1 MTKKRIL
8 SFLLAVV
15 LAFNCGIVMVF
26 AETLAGPGEP
36 AVSTG
41 GNEPAEFSGTA
52 DPVAKV
58 RALMDELPTGE
69 ELEGIE
75 PAEKDGV
82 YAQIMEAYN
91 AYEALSE
98 EEKEQIPEG
107 AAFFE
112 ELLASFES
120 GIAPLAAS
128 DTDVAYPV
136 VGGNIYFDPTTGTI
150 TDCDETVTE
159 VNIPSQINGVAV
171 TSIGARAFEGCENMT
186 TFVMSES
193 VTSIWESAFHL
204 CTQLSSITISKN
216 VTYIGSNAFRKCK
229 NLTNIIIPENV
240 GTISQGA
247 FAQCENLTYIS
258 IPESVNMIGMY
269 AFNDCAK
276 LSRVIILGDK
286 TAIDGPIFN
295 GCDNLKSAGPIDGDY
310 NIQFGWKEAVPGG
323 AFLYLDAL
331 TSVVIPEGIV
341 TIGADAFSGCSNLTS
356 VIIPESVTTMQEGI
370 FDECSNLTSA
380 GPIGGDYNIQFGW
393 KEILPE
399 NAFCS
404 RGYNGAT
411 SSLERVILPEGMITI
426 EEDAFQNC
434 NNLSSIIIPSS
445 IISMDKDAFS
455 TCSSLTTAGPI
466 GGDYDIQFGW
476 QDEIPESAFCDSALV
491 SVTIPKGIT
500 SIGAYA
506 FKWCRD
512 LTYISIPEGVSII
525 GDNAFES
532 CDKLISI
539 AIPSSVTTIGRRAFY
554 SCDNLENITI
564 SENVTAIEDETFRGC
579 SNLTSILIPESVTE
593 MGVDVFAE
601 CSSLIS
607 MGPIGGNYNIQVEW
621 EKFPSFLFSKMG
633 LADIIQSVVF
643 PEGMTVIASQLFS
656 GCNNLSNIIIPSSV
670 TTVEPYAY
678 VGCETL
684 TTAGP
689 IGGDYDIQFGWQNEI
704 PKYAF
709 RDSGLVSVTIP
720 DGITSIKDYAFSGCE
735 SLSSLAIPDSVETIG
750 KAAFDSCTS
759 LSEVA
764 IPKNVTTIGDNA
776 FAGCENLSSV
786 IIPIGVSNIGSVIFS
801 GCVSLVT
808 AGPVGGD
815 YDIQFG
821 WKEEIP
827 SYAFHGSELVS
838 IVIPDGIT
846 TIEESVFLN
855 CNKLT
860 NITIPASV
868 TEISSNTFHNC
879 DKLTDIYYAGSE
891 TDWTALGMSDNADL
905 ANTTIHYNSTGPD
918 TGFVNDY
925 TFVGFLSGWDPSTRK
940 IAFNNSGI
948 PAYDLELS
956 VDSSVVEQ
964 LLNSFVLVT
973 TDPDQRSTVT
983 KLQEV
988 ETRMSEVET
997 VVDQTITFSNGNT
1010 FTVPISLAELF
1021 PSLHEGKTAIYHT
1034 IENQIVGLSFLTE
1047 KEGVFGSWDETQYK
1061 VTISG
1066 RTYLASSLTDMSFLE
1081 DEAVVAGANVRFIE
1095 SYGLIFQICP
1105 VYWEVKQFQNYDI
1118 FTNAVY
1124 FTDGTHLP
1132 IDPDLKIYADDLFE
1146 FLNQWVVYQVEKHP
1160 ELGEQIIQIKE
1171 LEPTLKASIK
1181 LSEDRLL
1188 YQYDKLTFTQTA
1200 GGIDYRDKD
1209 GFEIPFTVTIMTD
1222 DTSGGVVEIPAEVLE
1237 SGLLDIEITNSSF
1250 TVPEG
1255 FRLEWVD
1262 GDGCRLLQ
1270 TPFTLKGGETLKVGG
1285 YIRVDRSLDLPSIQN
1300 TYTLQGSVG
1309 SSAGSKSME
1318 DAFSIQNLDL
1328 QQEQANANHE
1338 EREDSANKELAD
1350 EVKDFANSWDKFVM
1364 LPSDL
1369 ENLLKPAQ
1377 AEKLK
1382 KLITL
1387 WITAISTE
1395 PEFEGLDEKIR
1406 DEAIDAFVEQWNQIF
1421 DYKIEGSWITSWFGV
1436 KKVKS
1441 TILVEMDTKNYGTKR
1456 FEISYNGQVYSS
1468 NEADFGDLGTLTWCM
1483 LDNEGNPSAALKGNN
1498 VGLSGGTDV
1507 KAFSDALYDIG
1518 EKAIKDFYKETIGKP
1533 VDNLVGYIFG
1543 NVTQRLLSKFGIK
1556 VSDTI
1561 FTLYTNAM
1569 KSTVVRCPVDV
1580 FVYDVDGNL
1589 CGSIVDNQVQ
1599 EDDPTVSLYVDGDD
1613 KYIWYAGDDYKI
1625 RLEGTDT
1632 GTMDYEVY
1640 EYAGGELL
1648 RQVAFHDVPLTN
1660 SVVYNGEIPLELY
1673 VDAEDYSLTAE
1684 DGTRILA
1691 DLDTY
1696 SPPPKIDLSNN
1707 ENAPEIDSLEAE
1719 FNDDGT
1725 VSFQALTSD
1734 PDANIVSV
1742 QLTCLVG
1749 QDVLSQ
1755 MMEEQDGSW
1764 LKTLSLPDGITQ
1776 VQAFIMVVDADGNQV
1791 VSTPQVFSAKEGG
1804 GDDRPE
1810 NPAGGEG
1817 EDIHPSIPP
1826 ENDGGYVENG
1836 ANSDL
1841 QNGEQNSWNRVEDQ
1855 HNSDDVSNSGK
1866 ENPGTG
1872 GNHGH
1877 GIVEIETNDLP
1888 ERVSVY
1894 GALITVLIVMG
1905 GAGIWLWRSKEK
1917 R

>member
-69 ELEGIE
+69 ELEDTE
-75 PAEKDGV
+75 PAEKDEV

-112 ELLASFES
+112 ELLAAFES
-120 GIAPLAAS
+120 DIAPLAAS
-128 DTDVAYPV
+128 DWDIVYPV
-136 VGGNIYFDPTTGTI
+136 TGGNIYIDSYFGSVE
-150 TDCDETVTE
+150 DCDETVTE
-159 VNIPSQINGVAV
+159 ADIPSQIEGV
-171 TSIGARAFEGCENMT
+171 TIK
-186 TFVMSES
+186 
-193 VTSIWESAFHL
+193 
-204 CTQLSSITISKN
+204 TISD
-216 VTYIGSNAFRKCK
+216 
-229 NLTNIIIPENV
+229 
-240 GTISQGA
+240 GA
-247 FAQCENLTYIS
+247 FSNCDELT
-258 IPESVNMIGMY
+258 
-269 AFNDCAK
+269 
-276 LSRVIILGDK
+276 R
-286 TAIDGPIFN
+286 
-295 GCDNLKSAGPIDGDY
+295 
-310 NIQFGWKEAVPGG
+310 
-323 AFLYLDAL
+323 
-331 TSVVIPEGIV
+331 
-341 TIGADAFSGCSNLTS
+341 
-356 VIIPESVTTMQEGI
+356 VIIPESIQSMRPNL
-370 FDECSNLTSA
+370 FDGCDNLTSA
-380 GPIGGDYNIQFGW
+380 GPIGGDYNIQFEW
-393 KEILPE
+393 KEKIPLF
-399 NAFCS
+399 AFWGS
-404 RGYNGAT
+404 EIT
-411 SSLERVILPEGMITI
+411 TVVIPEGITYLHPNI
-426 EEDAFQNC
+426 FYGCDK
-434 NNLSSIIIPSS
+434 LSSVVIPESVTS
-445 IISMDKDAFS
+445 IGSDTDYMEGNPIYGLFGASDRLS
-455 TCSSLTTAGPI
+455 TAGPI

-476 QDEIPESAFCDSALV
+476 KDAIPDHAFFGSSITDIV
-491 SVTIPKGIT
+491 IPKGVT
-500 SIGAYA
+500 SIGYKA
-506 FKWCRD
+506 FMLCDK
-512 LTYISIPEGVSII
+512 LTHIALPESISTIDDS
-525 GDNAFES
+525 AFES
-532 CDKLISI
+532 CDVLTSI
-539 AIPSSVTTIGRRAFY
+539 EIPQGVSIIEEFTFSGCENLSSIVIPSSVIRIDGGAFTGCNNLVTVGPIGGDYNIQFGWTEFPPNFSFDRIGLSSIITDVVLPEGMTSIYHDIFFKCENLSSIIIPSSVTRMENVTFSG
-554 SCDNLENITI
+554 CDNL
-564 SENVTAIEDETFRGC
+564 VTA
-579 SNLTSILIPESVTE
+579 
-593 MGVDVFAE
+593 
-601 CSSLIS
+601 
-607 MGPIGGNYNIQVEW
+607 GPIGGNYNIQFGW
-621 EKFPSFLFSKMG
+621 EEEIPREAFGYSELT
-633 LADIIQSVVF
+633 SVVIPNGITSIGYCAF
-643 PEGMTVIASQLFS
+643 EN
-656 GCNNLSNIIIPSSV
+656 CEKLSSIIIPSSV
-670 TTVEPYAY
+670 ATIESDAFS
-678 VGCETL
+678 GCDNL
-684 TTAGP
+684 VTAGP
-689 IGGDYDIQFGWQNEI
+689 IGGDYNIQFGWEEKI
-704 PKYAF
+704 PDRAF
-709 RDSGLVSVTIP
+709 SRAGLVSVTIP
-720 DGITSIKDYAFSGCE
+720 EG
-735 SLSSLAIPDSVETIG
+735 
-750 KAAFDSCTS
+750 
-759 LSEVA
+759 
-764 IPKNVTTIGDNA
+764 VTTIGDSA
-776 FAGCENLSSV
+776 FNGCENLSSV
-786 IIPIGVSNIGSVIFS
+786 
-801 GCVSLVT
+801 
-808 AGPVGGD
+808 
-815 YDIQFG
+815 
-821 WKEEIP
+821 
-827 SYAFHGSELVS
+827 
-838 IVIPDGIT
+838 VIPFGVEAIGRYTFFSCTSLTDITLPEGVTTVGYGAFEDCENLLHVTLPKSVT
-846 TIEESVFLN
+846 TIGYGAFG
-855 CNKLT
+855 
-860 NITIPASV
+860 
-868 TEISSNTFHNC
+868 NC
-879 DKLTDIYYAGSE
+879 DHLTDIYYAGSE
-891 TDWTALGMSDNADL
+891 ADWAEISIDNSNEALTNA
-905 ANTTIHYNSTGPD
+905 TIHYNSTGPD
-918 TGFVNDY
+918 TDPDG
-925 TFVGFLSGWDPSTRK
+925 TF
-940 IAFNNSGI
+940 
-948 PAYDLELS
+948 
-956 VDSSVVEQ
+956 SSVKF
-964 LLNSFVLVT
+964 LNSFDAAKKQVFFADSGSDPLVPYELAASVDETTMEQLVGKYILVT
-973 TDPDQRSTVT
+973 VDPLSAFTVT
-983 KLQEV
+983 DLQAV
-988 ETRMSEVET
+988 DAKIGTVLETGE
-997 VVDQTITFSNGNT
+997 NL
-1010 FTVPISLAELF
+1010 ISFEEGVYLSVSPNRYIDLK
-1021 PSLHEGKTAIYHT
+1021 SYEGKTVIYFST
-1034 IENQIVGLSFLTE
+1034 
-1047 KEGVFGSWDETQYK
+1047 KEEGIMQLNELVERTGVYQGWNEEAKK

-1066 RTYLASSLTDMSFLE
+1066 RSYPTNYLTDMGFLTNNSIVE
-1081 DEAVVAGANVRFIE
+1081 GKEIQYLTDDNGYDGAVFKIILKPEYR
-1095 SYGLIFQICP
+1095 
-1105 VYWEVKQFQNYDI
+1105 WEIKQFQNWDI
-1118 FTNAVY
+1118 FTNTIY
-1124 FTDGTHLP
+1124 FADGTSLAVAP
-1132 IDPDLKIYADDLFE
+1132 ELQISIGE
-1146 FLNQWVVYQVEKHP
+1146 FLNCWVVYQVEDHP
-1160 ELGEQIIQIKE
+1160 EFGERIIQIKK
-1171 LEPTLKASIK
+1171 LEPALKVSIK

-1188 YQYDKLTFTQTA
+1188 YQDDKLTFTQTA

-1255 FRLEWVD
+1255 FSLEWVD
-1262 GDGCRLLQ
+1262 GDGCQLLQ
-1270 TPFTLKGGETLKVGG
+1270 TPFTLKRGETLKVGG
-1285 YIRVDRSLDLPSIQN
+1285 YIRVDRSLDLPRIQN
-1300 TYTLQGSVG
+1300 TYTLQGSVE
-1309 SSAGSKSME
+1309 SSVGSKSME

-1328 QQEQANANHE
+1328 QQKYANANHE

-1364 LPSDL
+1364 LPPDL
-1369 ENLLKPAQ
+1369 ENLLKSAQ

-1436 KKVKS
+1436 KKVES
-1441 TILVEMDTKNYGTKR
+1441 TILVEMDTKKYGTRR

-1817 EDIHPSIPP
+1817 ENIHPSIPP

-1855 HNSDDVSNSGK
+1855 LNSEDVINSGK

-1872 GNHGH
+1872 GNYGH

>member
-52 DPVAKV
+52 DPVAEV

-69 ELEGIE
+69 ELEDIE

-82 YAQIMEAYN
+82 CTQIMEAYN

-150 TDCDETVTE
+150 TECDTTVTE
-159 VNIPSQINGVAV
+159 ANIPNQIEGVTVTDIYEFAFFSCNKLQEITLPPNLKSISGGLFSGCESLTLV
-171 TSIGARAFEGCENMT
+171 TLPENLESIGQAAFLDCANLTSIT
-186 TFVMSES
+186 
-193 VTSIWESAFHL
+193 
-204 CTQLSSITISKN
+204 
-216 VTYIGSNAFRKCK
+216 
-229 NLTNIIIPENV
+229 
-240 GTISQGA
+240 
-247 FAQCENLTYIS
+247 
-258 IPESVNMIGMY
+258 IPESVTTIKQF
-269 AFNDCAK
+269 AFNRCSNLTSVVIQGNPSVVGGIFEGCTK
-276 LSRVIILGDK
+276 LK
-286 TAIDGPIFN
+286 TAGPLDGEYSVKFGWEGTLPAAFRGGSLVSIVIPENITTISTSAFEN
-295 GCDNLKSAGPIDGDY
+295 CVDLESVMIPASVTEMGYRVFYKCDKLLTAGPSDENY
-310 NIQFGWKEAVPGG
+310 NIQFGWKDYIPEN
-323 AFLYLDAL
+323 AFSKSSL
-331 TSVVIPEGIV
+331 TSVVLPDGI
-341 TIGADAFSGCSNLTS
+341 TAINNSAFERCEKLTS
-356 VIIPESVTTMQEGI
+356 VIIPGSVTTIDIWAFE
-370 FDECSNLTSA
+370 ESRNLTTA
-380 GPIGGDYNIQFGW
+380 GPIGGDYHIQFGW
-393 KEILPE
+393 TTKIPDNAFAYENFSLFSVVIPDEVTEIGSGAFKGRSEMSSIKLPE
-399 NAFCS
+399 SLTTIGSGAFEDCSGLTSLPLSEGVTTIGEHAFDGCSGLTDFKIPKDVSAIAAYTFYGCSQLADVLIPENVITIDEYAFGNCSELTSVTLPNYLTAIGESAFRNCTSLANIVIPAKVEVIEQNVFSGCTDLNSVTISDGVAAIERNAFEGCTNLTELIIPGTVTEIAGLAFFGCDGLVS
-404 RGYNGAT
+404 AGPIDGNYNVKFGWT
-411 SSLERVILPEGMITI
+411 ESIPKSFLSQLSSLTTLVLPESINSLG
-426 EEDAFQNC
+426 ALP
-434 NNLSSIIIPSS
+434 NN
-445 IISMDKDAFS
+445 
-455 TCSSLTTAGPI
+455 LTTAGPI
-466 GGDYDIQFGW
+466 GGDYDVQFGW
-476 QDEIPESAFCDSALV
+476 QEKIPESAFVNSKLTSITIPDSISTIGSSAFYNCDSLTSVIFPANVNSIEDEAFLGC
-491 SVTIPKGIT
+491 SSLRNVTILSKT
-500 SIGAYA
+500 TKIGSRVFA
-506 FKWCRD
+506 
-512 LTYISIPEGVSII
+512 
-525 GDNAFES
+525 
-532 CDKLISI
+532 
-539 AIPSSVTTIGRRAFY
+539 
-554 SCDNLENITI
+554 SCDNLTDVYYVG
-564 SENVTAIEDETFRGC
+564 SEADWTTTQGA
-579 SNLTSILIPESVTE
+579 ES
-593 MGVDVFAE
+593 
-601 CSSLIS
+601 
-607 MGPIGGNYNIQVEW
+607 
-621 EKFPSFLFSKMG
+621 G
-633 LADIIQSVVF
+633 LAD
-643 PEGMTVIASQLFS
+643 TV
-656 GCNNLSNIIIPSSV
+656 
-670 TTVEPYAY
+670 
-678 VGCETL
+678 
-684 TTAGP
+684 
-689 IGGDYDIQFGWQNEI
+689 
-704 PKYAF
+704 
-709 RDSGLVSVTIP
+709 
-720 DGITSIKDYAFSGCE
+720 
-735 SLSSLAIPDSVETIG
+735 
-750 KAAFDSCTS
+750 
-759 LSEVA
+759 
-764 IPKNVTTIGDNA
+764 
-776 FAGCENLSSV
+776 
-786 IIPIGVSNIGSVIFS
+786 
-801 GCVSLVT
+801 
-808 AGPVGGD
+808 
-815 YDIQFG
+815 
-821 WKEEIP
+821 
-827 SYAFHGSELVS
+827 
-838 IVIPDGIT
+838 
-846 TIEESVFLN
+846 
-855 CNKLT
+855 
-860 NITIPASV
+860 
-868 TEISSNTFHNC
+868 
-879 DKLTDIYYAGSE
+879 
-891 TDWTALGMSDNADL
+891 
-905 ANTTIHYNSTGPD
+905 TIHYNSTGPD
-918 TGFVNDY
+918 GSINSDY
-925 TFVGFLSGWDPSTRK
+925 
-940 IAFNNSGI
+940 
-948 PAYDLELS
+948 
-956 VDSSVVEQ
+956 SSVKF
-964 LLNSFVLVT
+964 LNSFDAAKKQVFFADSGSDPLVPYELAASVDETTMEQLVGKYVLVT
-973 TDPDQRSTVT
+973 VDPLSAFTVT
-983 KLQEV
+983 DLQAV
-988 ETRMSEVET
+988 DAKIGTVLETGE
-997 VVDQTITFSNGNT
+997 NL
-1010 FTVPISLAELF
+1010 ISFEEGVYLSVSPNRYIDLK
-1021 PSLHEGKTAIYHT
+1021 SYEGKTVIYFST
-1034 IENQIVGLSFLTE
+1034 
-1047 KEGVFGSWDETQYK
+1047 KEEGIMQLNELVERTGVYQGWNEEAK
-1061 VTISG
+1061 EVTISG
-1066 RTYLASSLTDMSFLE
+1066 RSYSINYLTDMGFLTNNSIVE
-1081 DEAVVAGANVRFIE
+1081 GKEIQYLTDDNGYDGAVFKIILKPEYR
-1095 SYGLIFQICP
+1095 
-1105 VYWEVKQFQNYDI
+1105 WEIKQFQNYDI
-1118 FTNAVY
+1118 FTNTIY
-1124 FTDGTHLP
+1124 FADGTSLAVGP
-1132 IDPDLKIYADDLFE
+1132 ELQISIGD
-1146 FLNQWVVYQVEKHP
+1146 FLNCWVVYQVEDHP
-1160 ELGEQIIQIKE
+1160 EFGERIVQIKK
-1171 LEPTLKASIK
+1171 LEPALKVSIK

-1188 YQYDKLTFTQTA
+1188 YQDDKLTFTQTA

-1237 SGLLDIEITNSSF
+1237 SNLLDIEVTNAGF

-1255 FRLEWVD
+1255 FSLEWVD
-1262 GDGCRLLQ
+1262 GDGCQLLQ
-1270 TPFTLKGGETLKVGG
+1270 TPFTLKRGETLKVGG

-1369 ENLLKPAQ
+1369 ESLLEPAQ

-1791 VSTPQVFSAKEGG
+1791 VSTPQVFSVEEGG